1 MYAAQDKEKMM
12 LDAGAQTYL
21 TKDVQAKELIAAIK
35 KSANLRPGVNS

>member
-1 MYAAQDKEKMM
+1 MM